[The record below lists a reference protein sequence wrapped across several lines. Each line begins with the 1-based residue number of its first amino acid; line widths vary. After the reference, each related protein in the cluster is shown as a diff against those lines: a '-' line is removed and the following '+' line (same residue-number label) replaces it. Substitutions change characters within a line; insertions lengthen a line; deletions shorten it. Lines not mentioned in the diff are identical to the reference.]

1 MYLKTERGWWTLS
14 LHFPCS
20 LWKQEKSLTS
30 QAAHLYSYL
39 IGREKVGRDR
49 NPEYEK
55 CRHSRYANART
66 LTSYLVLFSKHCWE
80 QGSLASRVAAKMQH
94 PGLEN
99 YEGAPWWP
107 SGSQMVPKCLIH
119 VHTVVFFIEWKYFRS
134 SNVVTAGAPVAVVA
148 RVWCQK
154 LLHCAGVAKKKKKVP
169 YNFILYFGERAL
181 FSII

>member
-39 IGREKVGRDR
+39 IGRENVGRDR

-94 PGLEN
+94 PGLEK
-99 YEGAPWWP
+99 YEVAPLWP
-107 SGSQMVPKCLIH
+107 SGV
-119 VHTVVFFIEWKYFRS
+119 
-134 SNVVTAGAPVAVVA
+134 SNGSKMLNSCAHNSFLYWVKILQEFQ
-148 RVWCQK
+148 CC
-154 LLHCAGVAKKKKKVP
+154 HCRGSCCCGGKGLMSETFTLCRCGQKKKKVP